1 MTALRSLRRGALA
14 VVESARHLPK
24 QPVQQREADGRL
36 HRAANKGERGRS
48 DHDPAWVTL
57 VILAP
62 LAELAAALR
71 NGQRGR
77 AMRRAC
83 NYRSVMS
90 TVGRSVLPDH
100 PAA

>member
-1 MTALRSLRRGALA
+1 MSRALGIYRSSLSNSAKQTGAFIERRTKVSG
-14 VVESARHLPK
+14 
-24 QPVQQREADGRL
+24 DG
-36 HRAANKGERGRS
+36 S